1 MSKPVA
7 EFDLSCGSD
16 SRFFYR
22 VQFWATTK
30 EMISAIGTLR
40 GFSAVDDEDARAM
53 CLRYVKELVTGEGKG
68 ASVQKTG
75 ELGTIFF
82 TRWDAG
88 PEVVV
93 HELTHAAIGW
103 AKRAR
108 VNPLKV
114 PARSNRRVADQ
125 EEKFAE
131 TFQYMF
137 EEFYRQAQKAF
148 GLQEG
153 KAA

>member
-7 EFDLSCGSD
+7 EFTLQCSPD
-16 SRFFYR
+16 SRYFYR
-22 VQFWATTK
+22 VQFWATSK
-30 EMISAIGTLR
+30 EMINAIGALR
-40 GFSAVDDEDARAM
+40 GFSAIEDEDARAM
-53 CLRYVKELVTGEGKG
+53 CFRYVKEITTGDTF
-68 ASVQKTG
+68 QKTG

-108 VNPLKV
+108 VNPMKA

-125 EEKFAE
+125 EERFAE

>member
-1 MSKPVA
+1 MSRPVA
-7 EFDLSCGSD
+7 SFSLSCGSN
-16 SRFFYR
+16 SRYFYR
-22 VQFWATTK
+22 VQFWATSK
-30 EMISAIGTLR
+30 EMADAIGALR
-40 GFSAVDDEDARAM
+40 GFSTLEDQDARAM
-53 CLRYVKELVTGEGKG
+53 CFRYVKEVVTGECF
-68 ASVQKTG
+68 QKTG
-75 ELGTIFF
+75 ELGTLFF

-108 VNPLKV
+108 VNPMKR
-114 PARSNRRVADQ
+114 ARTNRPVQDQ

-137 EEFYRQAQKAF
+137 EEFYRQAQKAL